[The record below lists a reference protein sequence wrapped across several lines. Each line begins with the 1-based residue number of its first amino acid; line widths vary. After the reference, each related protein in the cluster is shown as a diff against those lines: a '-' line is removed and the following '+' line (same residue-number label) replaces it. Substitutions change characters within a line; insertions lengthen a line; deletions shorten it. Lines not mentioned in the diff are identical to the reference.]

1 MKELESLISSID
13 VHHYWLI
20 IGFGLMLLEFVMG
33 NFVLFCL
40 GLSGVVVGAALWG
53 GLPNENGYP
62 FLLFAVSSVGLVF
75 GLRAKLRELF
85 EKTDAANDL
94 KDDFI
99 GRDVSIESGFDHA
112 TPGIGKVNY
121 RGASWKAKSATLH
134 WEAGQ
139 IAVVVSRESSLL
151 IIGKE

>member
-1 MKELESLISSID
+1 
-13 VHHYWLI
+13 
-20 IGFGLMLLEFVMG
+20 MG
-33 NFVLFCL
+33 NFVLLCL
-40 GLSGVVVGAALWG
+40 CLSGVVVGAALWG

-62 FLLFAVSSVGLVF
+62 FLLFAVSSVALVF

-85 EKTDAANDL
+85 DKTDAANAL

-99 GRDVSIESGFDHA
+99 GRDVSIESGFDQA
-112 TPGIGKVNY
+112 TPGMGKVNY
-121 RGASWKAKSATLH
+121 RGASWKAKSETLH

-151 IIGKE
+151 IIDKE

>member
-1 MKELESLISSID
+1 MKSFNDLVQLLGSFNYKRYHFISPFI
-13 VHHYWLI
+13 W
-20 IGFGLMLLEFVMG
+20 
-33 NFVLFCL
+33 
-40 GLSGVVVGAALWG
+40 
-53 GLPNENGYP
+53 

-85 EKTDAANDL
+85 EKTDAASDL

-99 GRDVSIESGFDHA
+99 GRDVSIESGFDHV

-121 RGASWKAKSATLH
+121 RGASWKAKSETLH

>member
-1 MKELESLISSID
+1 
-13 VHHYWLI
+13 
-20 IGFGLMLLEFVMG
+20 MG

-40 GLSGVVVGAALWG
+40 GLSGVIVGAALWG

-62 FLLFAVSSVGLVF
+62 FLLFAVLSVGLVF

-99 GRDVSIESGFDHA
+99 GRDVSIESGFDQA
-112 TPGIGKVNY
+112 TPGMGKVNY
-121 RGASWKAKSATLH
+121 RGASWRAKSKTLQ
-134 WEAGQ
+134 WETGQ
-139 IAVVVSRESSLL
+139 IAVIVSRESSLL
-151 IIGKE
+151 IIDKE

>member
-1 MKELESLISSID
+1 MKKLESLISSMD

-75 GLRAKLRELF
+75 GLRAKLKELF
-85 EKTDAANDL
+85 EKTDAASDL

-99 GRDVSIESGFDHA
+99 GRDVSIESGFDDV
-112 TPGIGKVNY
+112 TPGDWQGELQGSILEGKKCNTSL
-121 RGASWKAKSATLH
+121 G
-134 WEAGQ
+134 
-139 IAVVVSRESSLL
+139 SRADCCSGFARVEFVDYW
-151 IIGKE
+151 

>member
-1 MKELESLISSID
+1 MEELESLISSID

-62 FLLFAVSSVGLVF
+62 FLLFAILSVGLVF

-99 GRDVSIESGFDHA
+99 GRDVSIESGFDQA
-112 TPGIGKVNY
+112 TPGMGKVNY
-121 RGASWKAKSATLH
+121 RGASWRAKSKTLQ
-134 WEAGQ
+134 WETGQ
-139 IAVVVSRESSLL
+139 IAVIVSRESSLL
-151 IIGKE
+151 IIDKE

>member
-75 GLRAKLRELF
+75 GLRAKLKELF
-85 EKTDAANDL
+85 EKTDAASDL
-94 KDDFI
+94 RDDFI
-99 GRDVSIESGFDHA
+99 GIVILF
-112 TPGIGKVNY
+112 KN
-121 RGASWKAKSATLH
+121 
-134 WEAGQ
+134 
-139 IAVVVSRESSLL
+139 
-151 IIGKE
+151 

>member
-1 MKELESLISSID
+1 
-13 VHHYWLI
+13 
-20 IGFGLMLLEFVMG
+20 MG

-40 GLSGVVVGAALWG
+40 GLSGVIVGAALWG

-99 GRDVSIESGFDHA
+99 GRDVSIESGFDQA
-112 TPGIGKVNY
+112 TPGMGKVNY
-121 RGASWKAKSATLH
+121 RGASWKAKSKTLQ
-134 WEAGQ
+134 WETGQ
-139 IAVVVSRESSLL
+139 IAVVVSR
-151 IIGKE
+151 